1 MEFVLF
7 NTINLKGLMKM
18 NHNYKQYVI
27 APPPVRPYSD
37 RVSKFEEGVKK
48 DTLLYKE
55 SVF

>member
-1 MEFVLF
+1 
-7 NTINLKGLMKM
+7 MKM
-18 NHNYKQYVI
+18 NHNYITHVI